1 MKTALALFVV
11 ATVLVTSSLSAIQS
25 GSEPENPVVRPGIQE
40 SDGEFT
46 PEVQRY
52 ISRGDERIT
61 HLRFAAAA
69 REYRRAADV
78 ARREGHLPSGTTWM
92 VASACF
98 NGNDLL
104 GAAAALDQLANE
116 AALIGDLGVEALAI
130 YNSAWLYGKAGRGIE
145 MTARVTRL
153 KGLLRSRYMPIG
165 IREQLLGRL
174 DQPSKVAAF

>member
-1 MKTALALFVV
+1 MKTALALLAV
-11 ATVLVTSSLSAIQS
+11 ATVLVTSSLSATQS
-25 GSEPENPVVRPGIQE
+25 GSEPENPVVRAGIQE
-40 SDGEFT
+40 SDGELT

-52 ISRGDERIT
+52 ISRGDEQIA

-98 NGNDLL
+98 NGNDPL

-116 AALIGDLGVEALAI
+116 AALVGDLGVEALAI

-153 KGLLRSRYMPIG
+153 KGLLRSRYMPVA
-165 IREQLLGRL
+165 IRDHLVERL
-174 DQPSKVAAF
+174 NPPSEIATY